1 MIIMKTKG
9 IQSAHVFSSN
19 DQVFIKKC
27 NAFSS
32 NGKVIKI
39 NEEDWSPINFQW
51 IPIINFK

>member
-1 MIIMKTKG
+1 MKTKG

-32 NGKVIKI
+32 KRESNK
-39 NEEDWSPINFQW
+39 N
-51 IPIINFK
+51 

>member
-1 MIIMKTKG
+1 MKTNG

-51 IPIINFK
+51 IPVINFK